1 MISNL
6 GKGAL
11 GTSGAED
18 EIHLDLAAE
27 LPDNL
32 RAKFDVVFNHT
43 TLEHIYE
50 VHTAI
55 ANLCALTRDIV
66 ILVVPFS
73 QKVHFDWAEGTF
85 LDYWRF
91 TPFALQALFREHGLE
106 MVYWSSNENP
116 VYPQYLFVIAS
127 RQPEKWKPKFP
138 SLKPITKETAPGY
151 CWSAGKPPCS
161 MT

>member
-106 MVYWSSNENP
+106 MVYWSSNET
-116 VYPQYLFVIAS
+116 LFTHNIFLLLLADNRRS
-127 RQPEKWKPKFP
+127 GSQNFP
-138 SLKPITKETAPGY
+138 LLSP
-151 CWSAGKPPCS
+151 
-161 MT
+161 